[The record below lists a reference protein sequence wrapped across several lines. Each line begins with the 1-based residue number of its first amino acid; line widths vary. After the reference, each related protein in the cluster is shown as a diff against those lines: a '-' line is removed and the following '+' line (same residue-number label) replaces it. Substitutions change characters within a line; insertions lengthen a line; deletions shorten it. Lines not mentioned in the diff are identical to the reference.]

1 MKRIIIILAFIPLL
15 VLADTPDTTKVDSV
29 RVRSYTPVQKKM
41 NEQNMR
47 LDSIIIKLRNDTI
60 KK

>member
-1 MKRIIIILAFIPLL
+1 MKRVIIILVFIPLIA
-15 VLADTPDTTKVDSV
+15 LADTPDTTKVDSV
-29 RVRSYTPVQKKM
+29 KTRSYIPVQQKM